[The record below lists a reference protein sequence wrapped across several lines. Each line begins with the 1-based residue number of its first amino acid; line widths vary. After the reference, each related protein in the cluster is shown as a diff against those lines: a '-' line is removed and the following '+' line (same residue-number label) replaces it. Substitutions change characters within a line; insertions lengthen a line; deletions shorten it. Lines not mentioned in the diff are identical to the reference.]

1 MWQPSPGQMP
11 DRAAAL
17 KLRRSPVEE
26 SGSRRGGGEINLE
39 PLFKS
44 ATEQVQLRNGEP
56 AVPWAGRPVDAE
68 GLPWRP
74 RIKKQG
80 RLRYRALPC
89 RMLPGMVDT
98 SMPLNF
104 PANASAL
111 VARPVPATPPVIPA
125 GALPAFP
132 ATLPATLALAP
143 LNDSEMNFCVGN
155 QPAHCC
161 W

>member
-11 DRAAAL
+11 DRTTAL
-17 KLRRSPVEE
+17 KPRRSPVEE
-26 SGSRRGGGEINLE
+26 SGSRTGGGEINFE
-39 PLFKS
+39 SFFKP

-56 AVPWAGRPVDAE
+56 AVPWVGRPVDE
-68 GLPWRP
+68 ENLPWRP
-74 RIKKQG
+74 RMKKQG

-98 SMPLNF
+98 FMPLNC
-104 PANASAL
+104 PANASVL
-111 VARPVPATPPVIPA
+111 VAMPVPATPPVIPA
-125 GALPAFP
+125 AASPASP

-143 LNDSEMNFCVGN
+143 LNDFEMNFFVGN